1 MWVDV
6 ELGMGPIGR
15 RTRLHTQQREGD
27 DMTFLWI
34 LLGVLYIAL
43 WVTLGMTTLRKG
55 HTALFW
61 FGIILPV
68 LWIVGA
74 IMQPTP
80 QVAAAQ
86 ARGNLE

>member
-1 MWVDV
+1 
-6 ELGMGPIGR
+6 
-15 RTRLHTQQREGD
+15 
-27 DMTFLWI
+27 MTLVWI
-34 LLGVLYIAL
+34 MLGVLYIAL

-61 FGIILPV
+61 VGIIFPV

-80 QVAAAQ
+80 DVAAAE
-86 ARGNLE
+86 ARATLQ

>member
-1 MWVDV
+1 V
-6 ELGMGPIGR
+6 
-15 RTRLHTQQREGD
+15 
-27 DMTFLWI
+27 TFLWI

-61 FGIILPV
+61 FGIIFPV

-74 IMQPTP
+74 IVQPTAE
-80 QVAAAQ
+80 VTAAQ
-86 ARGNLE
+86 ARADLQ

>member
-1 MWVDV
+1 
-6 ELGMGPIGR
+6 MGWSDRGAAR
-15 RTRLHTQQREGD
+15 AFTTKSGGD
-27 DMTFLWI
+27 DVTFLWI

-61 FGIILPV
+61 FGIIFPV

-86 ARGNLE
+86 ARANLE

>member
-1 MWVDV
+1 MMWVDV
-6 ELGMGPIGR
+6 GLGMVRFGR
-15 RTRLHTQQREGD
+15 LTRLDPNKENEL
-27 DMTFLWI
+27 TFLWI
-34 LLGVLYIAL
+34 VLVVLYIAL

-61 FGIILPV
+61 FGIIFPV

-86 ARGNLE
+86 ARANLQ

>member
-1 MWVDV
+1 VRTHLHPTEGTDV
-6 ELGMGPIGR
+6 
-15 RTRLHTQQREGD
+15 
-27 DMTFLWI
+27 TFLWI

-55 HTALFW
+55 HTVLFW
-61 FGIILPV
+61 VGIILPV

-86 ARGNLE
+86 ARASLE